1 MNEILINGETLTL
14 DDVALCAYSEAVKIK
29 LDERVRDKIQESAK
43 WVNDKAKERT
53 IYGVNTGFGSKENIR
68 IPKGKEKKLQ
78 RNLIISHAGGTGKP
92 LDIPTVRALMLLR
105 INTLAKGYSGIR
117 LKTLETLI
125 EMLKKGVYPIIPE
138 QGSVGASGDLAQLSH
153 LALVLIGEGEAIYNG
168 ERLSGREAMRRA
180 GLEPIE
186 LILKEGIAL
195 NNGSQFATSV
205 CALTVHGAENLLR
218 HSVIAASMSLEA
230 LLGFIDPFA
239 KEIIAQRP
247 YPGMIEIAESVRNIT
262 QGSKFLGTDKS
273 HVQDAYSLR
282 CIPQVL
288 GPCWDTIKWVHKIID
303 LEINSATD
311 NPLIFVDIDRSI
323 SGGNFHGEPIAL
335 ASDFLGI
342 ALCEI
347 GSISERRIFKLLS
360 SHINKGLPSFLIKG
374 DGTQIGFMITQ
385 YTAASLVSEN
395 RTLAHPASVDSIPT
409 CEDQEDFVS
418 MAPIAAMKARRILEN
433 LEKIVAIE
441 LILGAQAI
449 DIRLAQ
455 TASVWNGRKLSD
467 LGKGTYA
474 AYESVREEI
483 AFLDKDRP
491 VYKDIEKGVELLKSG
506 KIIKRVEKEV
516 GPILR

>member
-14 DDVALCAYSEAVKIK
+14 DDVALCAYSESVEIK
-29 LDERVRDKIQESAK
+29 LDKRVQKKIKESAK
-43 WVNDKAKERT
+43 WLSDKAKDRT

-68 IPKGKEKKLQ
+68 IPKGKEKELQ

-92 LDIPTVRALMLLR
+92 LNIPTVRALMLLR

-125 EMLKKGVYPIIPE
+125 EMLKRRIYPIIPE

-168 ERLSGREAMRRA
+168 ERLSGCEAMRRA
-180 GLEPIE
+180 GLEPVE
-186 LILKEGIAL
+186 LALKEGLAL
-195 NNGSQFATSV
+195 NNGSQFAASV
-205 CALTVHGAENLLR
+205 CALALYDAENLLK

-230 LLGFIDPFA
+230 LLGFIDPFE
-239 KEIIAQRP
+239 KEIVSKRP
-247 YPGMIEIAESVRNIT
+247 YPGMIDVATCVRNIT
-262 QGSKFLGTDKS
+262 QASKFLGSDKS

-288 GPCWDTIKWVHKIID
+288 GPCWDTIKWVHKIVD
-303 LEINSATD
+303 VEINSATD
-311 NPLIFVDIDRSI
+311 NPLIFTDIDRSI
-323 SGGNFHGEPIAL
+323 SGANFHGEPIAL

-342 ALCEI
+342 AMCEI

-374 DGTQIGFMITQ
+374 DGTQSGFQIIQ

-395 RTLAHPASVDSIPT
+395 KNLAHPASVDSIPT

-418 MAPIAAMKARRILEN
+418 MAPIAAIKARKILEN

-441 LILGAQAI
+441 LILGAQAV
-449 DIRLAQ
+449 DLRLAQ
-455 TASVWNGRKLSD
+455 TASVRSGRKLSD

-474 AYESVREEI
+474 AYKSVREAI

-491 VYKDIEKGVELLKSG
+491 VYKDIEKGLELLKSG
-506 KIIKRVEKEV
+506 KILKRVEKEI